1 MKHTIKLTR
10 NLFKFQKRFYQGN
23 RYAEGY
29 DSNFPNYYNLNKYS
43 SEITQKKERGAAQA
57 MLYALGLTKDDLNQ
71 AQIGVASMWYSG
83 NPCNS
88 KLNIFSD
95 IISKSIKTRYML
107 PMQFN
112 TIGVSDGISMGT
124 DGMRYSLPSRELI
137 ADSIETV
144 VNAQHYDGVV
154 CIPGCDKNLPGS
166 LMGISRLNRPS
177 LIVYGGSMKS
187 TKYKDMNLDIVSA
200 FESYGKYMSGK
211 ITEKERLD
219 IIQNSCNKGCGAW
232 SGLYTANTMAVCL
245 ETLGMMLPNS
255 SSSSPGTFEKE
266 KECNSIGSVMKNLLE
281 KDIKPSDIL
290 TRESFLNAIIMTYAF
305 GGSTNAVIHLLACAN
320 SIGINLVL
328 DDFQKLNHIPV
339 ILNMKPHGEYVM
351 YDLSKIGGTARVTKY
366 LIQKGL
372 INGNCLTITGNTLWE
387 NVEGCEDMDFTNQ
400 NLVLPLENPFKS
412 DGHIKILK
420 GNLSPN
426 GCLSKIYKKDKIF
439 KGKACVFDNENDMVK
454 ALNNNEIKT
463 DSFVIIRYQ
472 GESIGCPEMLTPTS
486 ALIGHFGKDKAPPLA
501 TDGRFSGGSHG
512 ILIAHLPD
520 AYKKDSLTRIIKNND
535 NIEINLSTNEI
546 NLLVNNSEIENRLKE
561 YPLKE
566 LNVSGYLK
574 KFSKLCGTFE
584 NGYIT

>member
-1 MKHTIKLTR
+1 MFYRNSIIKLR
-10 NLFKFQKRFYQGN
+10 N
-23 RYAEGY
+23 
-29 DSNFPNYYNLNKYS
+29 NFTNYFHQYHKNFSNLNKYS
-43 SEITQKKERGAAQA
+43 SQITQKKERGAAQA
-57 MLYALGLTKDDLNQ
+57 MLYSLGLTKNDLNKPQ
-71 AQIGVASMWYSG
+71 VGVVSMWYSG

-88 KLNIFSD
+88 KLNIYSD
-95 IISKSIKTRYML
+95 AISLSIKNQKMI

-112 TIGVSDGISMGT
+112 TISVSDGISMGT
-124 DGMRYSLPSRELI
+124 QGMRYSLPSRELI

-144 VNAQHYDGVV
+144 VNAQHYDGVI

-187 TKYKDMNLDIVSA
+187 TTYKGTKLDIVSA
-200 FESYGKYMSGK
+200 FESYGKYISGK
-211 ITEKERLD
+211 ITEDERLE
-219 IIQNSCNKGCGAW
+219 IIQNACDKGCGSC

-255 SSSSPGTFEKE
+255 SSTSTGTIEKE
-266 KECNSIGSVMKNLLE
+266 LECLYTGNIIHNLLE

-290 TRESFLNAIIMTYAF
+290 TKESFLNAITMTYAF

-320 SIGINLVL
+320 SAQIDITL
-328 DDFQKLNHIPV
+328 DDFQNLNHIPV

-372 INGNCLTITGNTLWE
+372 LNGNCLTVTGNTLWE
-387 NVEGCEDMDFTNQ
+387 NVKKCEDMEFTKQ
-400 NLVLPLENPFKS
+400 NIVLPLEKPFKN

-426 GCLSKIYKKDKIF
+426 GCLSKIYKNKKIF
-439 KGKACVFDNENDMVK
+439 KGKACVFDNENDMVQ
-454 ALNNNEIKT
+454 ALSNNKIKSN
-463 DSFVIIRYQ
+463 SFVIIRYQ

-486 ALIGHFGKDKAPPLA
+486 ALIGHFGSDNAPPLA

-535 NIEINLSTNEI
+535 DIEINLSTNEI
-546 NLLVNNSEIENRLKE
+546 NLLVDNEQIKERLNNIPQK
-561 YPLKE
+561 K
-566 LNVSGYLK
+566 LNISGYLK
-574 KFSKLCGTFE
+574 KFSKLCGTFQD
-584 NGYIT
+584 GYIT

>member
-1 MKHTIKLTR
+1 MFYKTSVA
-10 NLFKFQKRFYQGN
+10 KFVKNYTKISYYSHKRF
-23 RYAEGY
+23 
-29 DSNFPNYYNLNKYS
+29 SNINKFS
-43 SEITQKKERGAAQA
+43 CEITQKKERGAAQA
-57 MLYALGLTKDDLNQ
+57 MLYSLGLTKNDMNK
-71 AQIGVASMWYSG
+71 AQVAVASMWYSG

-88 KLNIFSD
+88 KLNIYSD
-95 IISKSIKTRYML
+95 AISSSIQRSDKMI

-124 DGMRYSLPSRELI
+124 PGMRYSLPSRELI

-144 VNAQHYDGVV
+144 VSAQHYDGVI

-177 LIVYGGSMKS
+177 LIVYGGSMRS
-187 TKYKDMNLDIVSA
+187 TEYKGTKLDIVSA
-200 FESYGKYMSGK
+200 FESYGKYTSGK
-211 ITEKERLD
+211 ISEDERLD
-219 IIQNSCNKGCGAW
+219 IIQNSCDKGCGSC

-255 SSSSPGTFEKE
+255 SSSSPGTIEKS
-266 KECNSIGSVMKNLLE
+266 KECMDTGNVIQNLLE

-290 TRESFLNAIIMTYAF
+290 TKESFLNAITATYAF

-320 SIGINLVL
+320 SAGIDLKL
-328 DDFQKLNHIPV
+328 DDFQNLNHIPV

-372 INGNCLTITGNTLWE
+372 LNGNCITVTGNTLWE
-387 NVEGCEDMDFTNQ
+387 NVKDCEDMEFITQ
-400 NLVLPLENPFKS
+400 NLVLPLEKPFKN

-426 GCLSKIYKKDKIF
+426 GCLSKIYKKEKVF

-454 ALNNNEIKT
+454 ALSNNEIKQ

-486 ALIGHFGKDKAPPLA
+486 ALIGHFGSENAPPLA

-520 AYKKDSLTRIIKNND
+520 AYKKNSLTRIIKNND
-535 NIEINLSTNEI
+535 DIEINLSTNEI
-546 NLLVNNSEIENRLKE
+546 NLLVDDEQIKERLNNI
-561 YPLKE
+561 PQKE
-566 LNVSGYLK
+566 LTVSGYLK
-574 KFSKLCGTFE
+574 KFSKLCGTFQD
-584 NGYIT
+584 GYIT

>member
-1 MKHTIKLTR
+1 
-10 NLFKFQKRFYQGN
+10 
-23 RYAEGY
+23 
-29 DSNFPNYYNLNKYS
+29 
-43 SEITQKKERGAAQA
+43 
-57 MLYALGLTKDDLNQ
+57 MLYSLGLTKDDMNK
-71 AQIGVASMWYSG
+71 AQVAVASMWYSG

-88 KLNIFSD
+88 KLNIYSD
-95 IISKSIKTRYML
+95 AISSSIKRNDKMI

-124 DGMRYSLPSRELI
+124 PGMRYSLPSRELI

-144 VNAQHYDGVV
+144 VNAQHYDGVICV
-154 CIPGCDKNLPGS
+154 PGCDKNLPGS
-166 LMGISRLNRPS
+166 LMGILRLNRPS

-187 TKYKDMNLDIVSA
+187 TEYKESKLDIVSA
-200 FESYGKYMSGK
+200 FESYGKYTSGK
-211 ITEKERLD
+211 ISEDERLD
-219 IIQNSCNKGCGAW
+219 IIQNSCDKGCGSC

-255 SSSSPGTFEKE
+255 SSSSPGTIEKS
-266 KECNSIGSVMKNLLE
+266 KECMDTGNVIQNLLE

-290 TRESFLNAIIMTYAF
+290 TKQSFLNAITVTYAF

-320 SIGINLVL
+320 SAGIHLTL
-328 DDFQKLNHIPV
+328 DDFQNLNHIPV

-372 INGNCLTITGNTLWE
+372 LDGSCLTVTGNSLWD
-387 NVEGCEDMDFTNQ
+387 NVKNCEDMEFSNQ
-400 NLVLPLENPFKS
+400 DLVFPLETPFKN

-426 GCLSKIYKKDKIF
+426 GCLSKIYKKEKVF

-454 ALNNNEIKT
+454 ALSNNEIQK

-486 ALIGHFGKDKAPPLA
+486 ALIGHFGTENAPPLA

-520 AYKKDSLTRIIKNND
+520 AYKKESLTRVIKNND
-535 NIEINLSTNEI
+535 EIEINLSTNEI
-546 NLLVNNSEIENRLKE
+546 NLLVNNEEINKRLNE
-561 YPLKE
+561 TPQKE
-566 LNVSGYLK
+566 LNVDGYLR

>member
-1 MKHTIKLTR
+1 MFYKTSVA
-10 NLFKFQKRFYQGN
+10 KFVKNYTKISYYSHKRF
-23 RYAEGY
+23 
-29 DSNFPNYYNLNKYS
+29 SNINKFS
-43 SEITQKKERGAAQA
+43 CEITQKKERGAAQA
-57 MLYALGLTKDDLNQ
+57 MLYSLGLTKNDMNK
-71 AQIGVASMWYSG
+71 AQVAVASMWYSG

-88 KLNIFSD
+88 KLNIYSD
-95 IISKSIKTRYML
+95 AISSSIQRSDKMI

-124 DGMRYSLPSRELI
+124 PGMRYSLPSRELI

-144 VNAQHYDGVV
+144 VSAQHYDGVI

-177 LIVYGGSMKS
+177 LIVYGGSMRS
-187 TKYKDMNLDIVSA
+187 TEYKGTKLDIVSA
-200 FESYGKYMSGK
+200 FESYGKYTSGK
-211 ITEKERLD
+211 ISEDERLD
-219 IIQNSCNKGCGAW
+219 IIQNSCDKGCGSC

-255 SSSSPGTFEKE
+255 SSSSPGTIEKS
-266 KECNSIGSVMKNLLE
+266 KECMDTGNVIQNLLE

-290 TRESFLNAIIMTYAF
+290 TKESFLNAITATYAF

-320 SIGINLVL
+320 SAGIDLKL
-328 DDFQKLNHIPV
+328 DDFQNLNHIPV

-372 INGNCLTITGNTLWE
+372 LNGNCLTVTGNTLWE
-387 NVEGCEDMDFTNQ
+387 NVKDCEDMEFITQ
-400 NLVLPLENPFKS
+400 NLVLPLEKPFKN

-426 GCLSKIYKKDKIF
+426 GCLSKIYKKEKVF
-439 KGKACVFDNENDMVK
+439 KGKTCVFDNENDMVK
-454 ALNNNEIKT
+454 ALSNNEIKQ

-486 ALIGHFGKDKAPPLA
+486 ALIGHFGSENAPPLA

-520 AYKKDSLTRIIKNND
+520 AYKKNSLTRIIENND

-546 NLLVNNSEIENRLKE
+546 NLLVDNEQIKERLNNTPQK
-561 YPLKE
+561 K

-574 KFSKLCGTFE
+574 KFSKLCGTFQD
-584 NGYIT
+584 GYIT

>member
-1 MKHTIKLTR
+1 MFYKNNIT
-10 NLFKFQKRFYQGN
+10 KFVKNYSKISYYSHKRF
-23 RYAEGY
+23 
-29 DSNFPNYYNLNKYS
+29 SNMNKYS

-57 MLYALGLTKDDLNQ
+57 MLYSLGLTKADMNK
-71 AQIGVASMWYSG
+71 AQVAVASMWYSG

-95 IISKSIKTRYML
+95 LISNSIKDKKML

-124 DGMRYSLPSRELI
+124 PGMRYSLPSRELI

-144 VNAQHYDGVV
+144 VNAQHYDGVICV
-154 CIPGCDKNLPGS
+154 PGCDKNLPGS

-187 TKYKDMNLDIVSA
+187 SNYKGMKLDIVSA
-200 FESYGKYMSGK
+200 FESYGKYTSGK
-211 ITEKERLD
+211 ISEDERLD
-219 IIQNSCNKGCGAW
+219 VIQNSCDKGCGSC

-245 ETLGMMLPNS
+245 ETLGMMIPNS
-255 SSSSPGTFEKE
+255 SSTSPGTPEKDE
-266 KECNSIGSVMKNLLE
+266 ECNKMGDIIHNLLE

-290 TRESFLNAIIMTYAF
+290 TKQSFLNAITVTYAF

-320 SIGINLVL
+320 SAGIHLTL
-328 DDFQKLNHIPV
+328 DDFQNLNHIPV

-372 INGNCLTITGNTLWE
+372 LDGSCLTVTGNSLWD
-387 NVEGCEDMDFTNQ
+387 NVKNCEDMEFSNQ
-400 NLVLPLENPFKS
+400 DLVFPLETPFKN

-426 GCLSKIYKKDKIF
+426 GCLSKIYKKEKVF

-454 ALNNNEIKT
+454 ALSNNEIQK

-486 ALIGHFGKDKAPPLA
+486 ALIGHFGTENAPPLA

-520 AYKKDSLTRIIKNND
+520 AYKKESLTRVIKNND
-535 NIEINLSTNEI
+535 EIEINLSTNEI
-546 NLLVNNSEIENRLKE
+546 NLLVNNEEINKRLNE
-561 YPLKE
+561 TPQKE
-566 LNVSGYLK
+566 LNVDGYLR
-574 KFSKLCGTFE
+574 KFSKLCGTFQD
-584 NGYIT
+584 GYIT

>member
-1 MKHTIKLTR
+1 MFYKTSVA
-10 NLFKFQKRFYQGN
+10 KFVKNYTKISYYSHKRF
-23 RYAEGY
+23 
-29 DSNFPNYYNLNKYS
+29 SNINKFS
-43 SEITQKKERGAAQA
+43 REITQKKERGAAQA
-57 MLYALGLTKDDLNQ
+57 MLYSLGLTKDDMNK
-71 AQIGVASMWYSG
+71 AQVAVASMWYSG

-88 KLNIFSD
+88 KLNIYSD
-95 IISKSIKTRYML
+95 AISSSIKRNDKMI

-124 DGMRYSLPSRELI
+124 PGMRYSLPSRELI

-144 VNAQHYDGVV
+144 VNAQHYDGVICV
-154 CIPGCDKNLPGS
+154 PGCDKNLPGS
-166 LMGISRLNRPS
+166 LMGILRLNRPS

-187 TKYKDMNLDIVSA
+187 TEYKGSKLDIVSA
-200 FESYGKYMSGK
+200 FESYGKYTSGK
-211 ITEKERLD
+211 ILEDERLD
-219 IIQNSCNKGCGAW
+219 IIQNSCDKGCGSC

-255 SSSSPGTFEKE
+255 SSSSPGTIEKS
-266 KECNSIGSVMKNLLE
+266 KECMDTGNVIQNLLE
-281 KDIKPSDIL
+281 KDIKPSDII
-290 TRESFLNAIIMTYAF
+290 TKESFLNAITVTYAF

-320 SIGINLVL
+320 SAGIDIKL
-328 DDFQKLNHIPV
+328 DDFQNLNHIPV

-372 INGNCLTITGNTLWE
+372 LNGNCLTVTGKTLWE
-387 NVEGCEDMDFTNQ
+387 NVKDYEDMEFINQ
-400 NLVLPLENPFKS
+400 NLVFPLEKPFKN

-426 GCLSKIYKKDKIF
+426 GCLSKIYKKEKIF
-439 KGKACVFDNENDMVK
+439 KGKACVFDNENDMVE
-454 ALNNNEIKT
+454 ALSNNEIKQ
-463 DSFVIIRYQ
+463 DSFVVIRYQ

-486 ALIGHFGKDKAPPLA
+486 ALIGHFGSEKAPPLA

-520 AYKKDSLTRIIKNND
+520 AYKKNSLTRIIKNND
-535 NIEINLSTNEI
+535 DIEINLSTNEI
-546 NLLVNNSEIENRLKE
+546 NLLVDDEQIKERLNNT
-561 YPLKE
+561 PQKE

-574 KFSKLCGTFE
+574 KFSKLCGTFQD
-584 NGYIT
+584 GYIT

>member
-1 MKHTIKLTR
+1 MFYKNNIT
-10 NLFKFQKRFYQGN
+10 KFVKNYSKISYYSHKRF
-23 RYAEGY
+23 
-29 DSNFPNYYNLNKYS
+29 SNMNKYS

-57 MLYALGLTKDDLNQ
+57 MLYSLGLTKADMNK
-71 AQIGVASMWYSG
+71 AQVAVASMWYSG

-88 KLNIFSD
+88 KLNIYSD
-95 IISKSIKTRYML
+95 AISSSIQRSDKMI

-124 DGMRYSLPSRELI
+124 PGMRYSLPSRELI

-144 VNAQHYDGVV
+144 VNAQHYDGVICV
-154 CIPGCDKNLPGS
+154 PGCDKNLPGS

-187 TKYKDMNLDIVSA
+187 SNYKGMKLDIVSA
-200 FESYGKYMSGK
+200 FESYGKYTSGK
-211 ITEKERLD
+211 ISEDERLD
-219 IIQNSCNKGCGAW
+219 IIQNSCDKGCGSC

-245 ETLGMMLPNS
+245 ETLGMMIPNS
-255 SSSSPGTFEKE
+255 SSTSPGTPEKDE
-266 KECNSIGSVMKNLLE
+266 ECNKMGDIIHNLLE

-290 TRESFLNAIIMTYAF
+290 TKQSFLNAITVTYAF

-320 SIGINLVL
+320 SAGIHLTL
-328 DDFQKLNHIPV
+328 DDFQNLNHIPV

-372 INGNCLTITGNTLWE
+372 LDGSCLTVTGNSLWD
-387 NVEGCEDMDFTNQ
+387 NVKNCKDMEFSNQ
-400 NLVLPLENPFKS
+400 NLVFPLEKPFKN

-426 GCLSKIYKKDKIF
+426 GCLSKIYKKEKVF

-454 ALNNNEIKT
+454 ALSNNEIQK

-486 ALIGHFGKDKAPPLA
+486 ALIGHFGTENAPPLA

-520 AYKKDSLTRIIKNND
+520 AYKKESLTRVIKNND
-535 NIEINLSTNEI
+535 EIEINLSTNEI
-546 NLLVNNSEIENRLKE
+546 NLLVNNEEINKRLNE
-561 YPLKE
+561 TPQKE
-566 LNVSGYLK
+566 LNVDGYLR
-574 KFSKLCGTFE
+574 KFSKLCGTFQD
-584 NGYIT
+584 GYIT

>member
-1 MKHTIKLTR
+1 MFYK
-10 NLFKFQKRFYQGN
+10 KFTTKFLNNFSKFSYHSHKRF
-23 RYAEGY
+23 
-29 DSNFPNYYNLNKYS
+29 SNINKYS
-43 SEITQKKERGAAQA
+43 CQITQRKERGAAQA
-57 MLYALGLTKDDLNQ
+57 MLYALGFTKDDMNK
-71 AQIGVASMWYSG
+71 AQVGVVSMWYSG

-88 KLNIFSD
+88 KLNIYSD
-95 IISKSIKTRYML
+95 AISSSIRTKKMI

-124 DGMRYSLPSRELI
+124 PGMRYSLPSRELI

-144 VNAQHYDGVV
+144 VNAQHYDGVI

-187 TKYKDMNLDIVSA
+187 TEYKGMKLDIVSA
-200 FESYGKYMSGK
+200 FESYGKYTSGK
-211 ITEKERLD
+211 ISESERLD
-219 IIQNSCNKGCGAW
+219 IIQNSCDKGCGSC

-255 SSSSPGTFEKE
+255 SSSSPGTIEKD
-266 KECNSIGSVMKNLLE
+266 KECMDTGNVIRNLLE

-290 TRESFLNAIIMTYAF
+290 TKESFLNAITVTYAF

-320 SIGINLVL
+320 SAGIDLKL
-328 DDFQKLNHIPV
+328 DDFQNLNHIPV

-372 INGNCLTITGNTLWE
+372 LNGNCLTVTGNTLWE
-387 NVEGCEDMDFTNQ
+387 NVKDCEDMEFITQ
-400 NLVLPLENPFKS
+400 NLVLPLEKPFKN

-426 GCLSKIYKKDKIF
+426 GCLSKIYKKEKVF
-439 KGKACVFDNENDMVK
+439 KGKACVFDSENDMVE
-454 ALNNNEIKT
+454 ALSNNEIKQ

-486 ALIGHFGKDKAPPLA
+486 ALIGYFGSENAPPLA

-520 AYKKDSLTRIIKNND
+520 AYKKNSLTRIIENND
-535 NIEINLSTNEI
+535 DIEINLSTNEI
-546 NLLVNNSEIENRLKE
+546 NLLVDNEQIQERLNNTPQKN
-561 YPLKE
+561 
-566 LNVSGYLK
+566 LNISGYLK
-574 KFSKLCGTFE
+574 KFSKLCGTFQD
-584 NGYIT
+584 GYIT

>member
-1 MKHTIKLTR
+1 L
-10 NLFKFQKRFYQGN
+10 NNFSKFYYHSHKRF
-23 RYAEGY
+23 
-29 DSNFPNYYNLNKYS
+29 SNINKYS
-43 SEITQKKERGAAQA
+43 CQITQRKERGAAQA
-57 MLYALGLTKDDLNQ
+57 MLYALGLTKDDMNK
-71 AQIGVASMWYSG
+71 AQVGVASMWYSG

-88 KLNIFSD
+88 KLNIYSD
-95 IISKSIKTRYML
+95 AISSSIRTQKMI

-124 DGMRYSLPSRELI
+124 PGMRYSLPSRELI

-144 VNAQHYDGVV
+144 VNAQHYDGVICV
-154 CIPGCDKNLPGS
+154 PGCDKNLPGS
-166 LMGISRLNRPS
+166 LKGISRLNRPS

-187 TKYKDMNLDIVSA
+187 TEYKGMKLDIVSA
-200 FESYGKYMSGK
+200 FESYGKYTSGK
-211 ITEKERLD
+211 ISEDERLD
-219 IIQNSCNKGCGAW
+219 IIQNSCDKGCGSC

-255 SSSSPGTFEKE
+255 SSSSPGTIEKDE
-266 KECNSIGSVMKNLLE
+266 ECMNTGNVIQNLLE

-290 TRESFLNAIIMTYAF
+290 TKESFLNAITVTYAF

-320 SIGINLVL
+320 SAGIDLKL
-328 DDFQKLNHIPV
+328 DDFQNLNHIPV

-372 INGNCLTITGNTLWE
+372 LNGNCLTVTGNSLWD
-387 NVEGCEDMDFTNQ
+387 NVKNCEDMEFTNQ
-400 NLVLPLENPFKS
+400 NLVFPLEKPFKN

-426 GCLSKIYKKDKIF
+426 GCLSKIYKKEKIF

-454 ALNNNEIKT
+454 ALSNNEIQK

-486 ALIGHFGKDKAPPLA
+486 ALIGHFGNEAPPLA

-520 AYKKDSLTRIIKNND
+520 AYKKESLTRIIKNND
-535 NIEINLSTNEI
+535 DIEINLSTNEI
-546 NLLVNNSEIENRLKE
+546 NLLVDDEQIKERLNNTPQK
-561 YPLKE
+561 K
-566 LNVSGYLK
+566 LNLSGYLK
-574 KFSKLCGTFE
+574 KFSKLCGTFQD
-584 NGYIT
+584 GYIT

>member
-1 MKHTIKLTR
+1 MFYKTSVA
-10 NLFKFQKRFYQGN
+10 KFVKNYTKISYYSHKRF
-23 RYAEGY
+23 
-29 DSNFPNYYNLNKYS
+29 SNINKFS
-43 SEITQKKERGAAQA
+43 CEITQKKERGAAQA
-57 MLYALGLTKDDLNQ
+57 MLYSLGLTKNDMNK
-71 AQIGVASMWYSG
+71 AQVAVASMWYSG

-88 KLNIFSD
+88 KLNIYSD
-95 IISKSIKTRYML
+95 AISSSIQRSDKMI

-124 DGMRYSLPSRELI
+124 PGMRYSLPSRELI

-144 VNAQHYDGVV
+144 VSAQHYDGVI

-177 LIVYGGSMKS
+177 LIVYGGSMRS
-187 TKYKDMNLDIVSA
+187 TEYKGTKLDIVSA
-200 FESYGKYMSGK
+200 FESYGKYTSGK
-211 ITEKERLD
+211 ISEDERLD
-219 IIQNSCNKGCGAW
+219 IIQNSCDKGCGSC

-255 SSSSPGTFEKE
+255 SSSSPGTIEKS
-266 KECNSIGSVMKNLLE
+266 KECMDTGNVIQNLLE

-290 TRESFLNAIIMTYAF
+290 TKESFLNAITATYAF

-320 SIGINLVL
+320 SAGIDLKL
-328 DDFQKLNHIPV
+328 DDFQNLNHIPV

-372 INGNCLTITGNTLWE
+372 LNGNCITVTGNTLWE
-387 NVEGCEDMDFTNQ
+387 NVKDCEDMEFITQ
-400 NLVLPLENPFKS
+400 NLVLPLEKPFKN

-426 GCLSKIYKKDKIF
+426 GCLSKIYKKEKVF

-454 ALNNNEIKT
+454 ALSNNEIKQ

-486 ALIGHFGKDKAPPLA
+486 ALIGHFGSENAPPLA

-520 AYKKDSLTRIIKNND
+520 AYKKNSLTRIIKNND
-535 NIEINLSTNEI
+535 DIEINLSTNEI
-546 NLLVNNSEIENRLKE
+546 NLLVDDEQIKERLNNI
-561 YPLKE
+561 PQKE

-574 KFSKLCGTFE
+574 KFSKLCGTFQD
-584 NGYIT
+584 GYIT

>member
-1 MKHTIKLTR
+1 MFYKNSATKFLNNFSKLSYHSH
-10 NLFKFQKRFYQGN
+10 KRF
-23 RYAEGY
+23 
-29 DSNFPNYYNLNKYS
+29 SNINKFS
-43 SEITQKKERGAAQA
+43 CEITQKKERGAAQA
-57 MLYALGLTKDDLNQ
+57 MLYSLGLTKNDMNK
-71 AQIGVASMWYSG
+71 AQVAVASMWYSG

-88 KLNIFSD
+88 KLNIYSD
-95 IISKSIKTRYML
+95 AISSSIKRSDKMI

-124 DGMRYSLPSRELI
+124 PGMRYSLPSRELI

-144 VNAQHYDGVV
+144 VNAQHYDGIICV
-154 CIPGCDKNLPGS
+154 PGCDKNLPGS

-187 TKYKDMNLDIVSA
+187 TEYKGTKLDIVSA
-200 FESYGKYMSGK
+200 FESYGKYTSGK
-211 ITEKERLD
+211 ITENERLD
-219 IIQNSCNKGCGAW
+219 IIQNSCDKGCGSC

-255 SSSSPGTFEKE
+255 SSSSPGTIEKDE
-266 KECNSIGSVMKNLLE
+266 ECMNTGNVIQNLLE

-290 TRESFLNAIIMTYAF
+290 TKESFLNAITVTYAF

-320 SIGINLVL
+320 SAGIDLKL
-328 DDFQKLNHIPV
+328 DDFQNLNHIPV

-372 INGNCLTITGNTLWE
+372 LNGNCLTVTGNSLWD
-387 NVEGCEDMDFTNQ
+387 NVKNCEDMEFTNQ
-400 NLVLPLENPFKS
+400 NLVFPLEKPFKN

-426 GCLSKIYKKDKIF
+426 GCLSKIYKKEKIF

-454 ALNNNEIKT
+454 ALSNNEIQK

-486 ALIGHFGKDKAPPLA
+486 ALIGHFGNEAPPLA

-520 AYKKDSLTRIIKNND
+520 AYKKESLTRIIKNND
-535 NIEINLSTNEI
+535 DIEINLSTNEI
-546 NLLVNNSEIENRLKE
+546 NLLVDDEQIKERLNNTPQK
-561 YPLKE
+561 K
-566 LNVSGYLK
+566 LNLSGYLK
-574 KFSKLCGTFE
+574 KFSKLCGTFQD
-584 NGYIT
+584 GYIT

>member
-1 MKHTIKLTR
+1 MFYKTSVA
-10 NLFKFQKRFYQGN
+10 KFVKNYTKISYYSHKRF
-23 RYAEGY
+23 
-29 DSNFPNYYNLNKYS
+29 SNINKFS
-43 SEITQKKERGAAQA
+43 REITQKKERGAAQA
-57 MLYALGLTKDDLNQ
+57 MLYSLGLTKDDMNK
-71 AQIGVASMWYSG
+71 AQVAVASMWYSG

-88 KLNIFSD
+88 KLNIYSD
-95 IISKSIKTRYML
+95 AISSSIQRSDKMI

-124 DGMRYSLPSRELI
+124 PGMRYSLPSRELI

-144 VNAQHYDGVV
+144 VNAQHYDGVICV
-154 CIPGCDKNLPGS
+154 PGCDKNLPGS
-166 LMGISRLNRPS
+166 LMGILRLNRPS

-187 TKYKDMNLDIVSA
+187 TEYKGSKLDIVSA
-200 FESYGKYMSGK
+200 FESYGKYTSGK
-211 ITEKERLD
+211 ISEDERLD
-219 IIQNSCNKGCGAW
+219 IIQNSCDKGCGSC

-255 SSSSPGTFEKE
+255 SSSSPGTIEKS
-266 KECNSIGSVMKNLLE
+266 KECMDTGNVIQNLLE

-290 TRESFLNAIIMTYAF
+290 TKESFLNAITVTYAF

-320 SIGINLVL
+320 SAGIDIKL
-328 DDFQKLNHIPV
+328 DDFQNLNHIPV

-351 YDLSKIGGTARVTKY
+351 YDLSKIWGTARVTKY

-372 INGNCLTITGNTLWE
+372 LNGNCLTVTGKTLWE
-387 NVEGCEDMDFTNQ
+387 NVKDYEDMEFTNQ
-400 NLVLPLENPFKS
+400 NLVFPLEKPFKN

-426 GCLSKIYKKDKIF
+426 GCLSKIYKKEKIF
-439 KGKACVFDNENDMVK
+439 KGKACVFDNENDMVE
-454 ALNNNEIKT
+454 ALSNNEIKQ
-463 DSFVIIRYQ
+463 DSFVVIRYQ

-486 ALIGHFGKDKAPPLA
+486 ALIGHFGSEKAPPLA

-520 AYKKDSLTRIIKNND
+520 AYKKNSLTRIIKNND
-535 NIEINLSTNEI
+535 DIEINLSTNEI
-546 NLLVNNSEIENRLKE
+546 NLLVDDEQIKERLNNT
-561 YPLKE
+561 PQKE

-574 KFSKLCGTFE
+574 KFSKLCGTFQD
-584 NGYIT
+584 GYIT

>member
-1 MKHTIKLTR
+1 MFYKNSAT
-10 NLFKFQKRFYQGN
+10 KFLNNFSKISYHSHKKF
-23 RYAEGY
+23 
-29 DSNFPNYYNLNKYS
+29 SNINKFS
-43 SEITQKKERGAAQA
+43 CEITQKKERGAAQA
-57 MLYALGLTKDDLNQ
+57 MLYSLGLTKNDMNK
-71 AQIGVASMWYSG
+71 AQVAVASMWYSG

-88 KLNIFSD
+88 KLNIYSD
-95 IISKSIKTRYML
+95 AISSSIKKTDKML

-124 DGMRYSLPSRELI
+124 PGMRYSLPSRELI

-144 VNAQHYDGVV
+144 VNAQHYDGIICV
-154 CIPGCDKNLPGS
+154 PGCDKNLPGS

-187 TKYKDMNLDIVSA
+187 TEYKGTKLDIVSA
-200 FESYGKYMSGK
+200 FESYGKYTSGK
-211 ITEKERLD
+211 ITEDERLD
-219 IIQNSCNKGCGAW
+219 IIQNSCDKGCGSC

-255 SSSSPGTFEKE
+255 SSSSPGTIEKDE
-266 KECNSIGSVMKNLLE
+266 ECMNTGNVIQNLLE

-290 TRESFLNAIIMTYAF
+290 TKESFLNAITVTYAF

-320 SIGINLVL
+320 SAGIDLKL
-328 DDFQKLNHIPV
+328 DDFQNLNHIPV

-372 INGNCLTITGNTLWE
+372 LNGNCLTVTGNSLWD
-387 NVEGCEDMDFTNQ
+387 NVKNCEDMEFTNQ
-400 NLVLPLENPFKS
+400 NLVFPLEKPFKN

-426 GCLSKIYKKDKIF
+426 GCLSKIYKKKKIF

-454 ALNNNEIKT
+454 ALSNNEIQK

-486 ALIGHFGKDKAPPLA
+486 ALIGYFGSENAPPLA

-520 AYKKDSLTRIIKNND
+520 AYKKESLTRVIKNND
-535 NIEINLSTNEI
+535 NIEINLLTNEI
-546 NLLVNNSEIENRLKE
+546 NLLVNNEEINKRLNETPQK
-561 YPLKE
+561 K

-574 KFSKLCGTFE
+574 KFSKLCGTFQD
-584 NGYIT
+584 GYIT